1 MRVCGAIVAAGIS
14 VTALAGGGF
23 AAAARPHASANTA
36 VGVSEREYRISVYRR
51 TVPPGTVR
59 FNVKNFGEDAHD
71 LTVETKRGTVL
82 AASHE
87 IRSERQATVKVRL
100 TRPGTYR
107 LVCMRLDHAARGMR
121 ATIVVRRPKK

>member
-1 MRVCGAIVAAGIS
+1 MRACGAIVAAGTS
-14 VTALAGGGF
+14 VAALALGLAGG
-23 AAAARPHASANTA
+23 AVARTQTSTA

-59 FNVKNFGEDAHD
+59 FNVTNFGEDAHD

-82 AASHE
+82 ATSNE

-121 ATIVVRRPKK
+121 ATVVVRRPKK